1 MVLLIYEV
9 RVMNKVKT
17 KLNIYLELE
26 KEVTDE
32 ELDELN
38 LESKEIE
45 VYVKKLIEDKID
57 DVSKIKVNSK
67 VIVKGEQVMWIKESI
82 VRGIEANKLIDGLGM
97 KLTIYKRVILILK
110 IMFK

>member
-1 MVLLIYEV
+1 
-9 RVMNKVKT
+9 MNKIKT

-67 VIVKGEQVMWIKESI
+67 IIVKGE
-82 VRGIEANKLIDGLGM
+82 
-97 KLTIYKRVILILK
+97 
-110 IMFK
+110 

>member
-1 MVLLIYEV
+1 MWYGIINTWGEIV
-9 RVMNKVKT
+9 NKVKT

-32 ELDELN
+32 ELDDLN

-67 VIVKGEQVMWIKESI
+67 VMIKGE
-82 VRGIEANKLIDGLGM
+82 
-97 KLTIYKRVILILK
+97 
-110 IMFK
+110 

>member
-1 MVLLIYEV
+1 
-9 RVMNKVKT
+9 MNKIKT
-17 KLNIYLELE
+17 KVNIYLELE

-38 LESKEIE
+38 LQSKEIE

-67 VIVKGEQVMWIKESI
+67 VMVKGE
-82 VRGIEANKLIDGLGM
+82 
-97 KLTIYKRVILILK
+97 
-110 IMFK
+110 

>member
-1 MVLLIYEV
+1 
-9 RVMNKVKT
+9 MNKIKT

-45 VYVKKLIEDKID
+45 VYVKKLIKDKID
-57 DVSKIKVNSK
+57 DISKIKINSK
-67 VIVKGEQVMWIKESI
+67 VMVKG
-82 VRGIEANKLIDGLGM
+82 D
-97 KLTIYKRVILILK
+97 
-110 IMFK
+110 

>member
-1 MVLLIYEV
+1 
-9 RVMNKVKT
+9 MNKIKT

-45 VYVKKLIEDKID
+45 AYVKKLIEDKID

-67 VIVKGEQVMWIKESI
+67 VIVKGE
-82 VRGIEANKLIDGLGM
+82 
-97 KLTIYKRVILILK
+97 
-110 IMFK
+110 

>member
-1 MVLLIYEV
+1 
-9 RVMNKVKT
+9 MNKIKT

-45 VYVKKLIEDKID
+45 VYIKKLIEDKIE

-67 VIVKGEQVMWIKESI
+67 IIVKGE
-82 VRGIEANKLIDGLGM
+82 
-97 KLTIYKRVILILK
+97 
-110 IMFK
+110 

>member
-1 MVLLIYEV
+1 
-9 RVMNKVKT
+9 MNKIKT
-17 KLNIYLELE
+17 KVNIYLELE

-32 ELDELN
+32 ELGELN

-67 VIVKGEQVMWIKESI
+67 VFVKGE
-82 VRGIEANKLIDGLGM
+82 
-97 KLTIYKRVILILK
+97 
-110 IMFK
+110 

>member
-1 MVLLIYEV
+1 
-9 RVMNKVKT
+9 MNKVKT

-26 KEVTDE
+26 KEVTNE

-45 VYVKKLIEDKID
+45 VYVKKLIEDKIN

-67 VIVKGEQVMWIKESI
+67 VFVKGE
-82 VRGIEANKLIDGLGM
+82 
-97 KLTIYKRVILILK
+97 
-110 IMFK
+110 

>member
-1 MVLLIYEV
+1 
-9 RVMNKVKT
+9 MNKIKT

-45 VYVKKLIEDKID
+45 VYVKKLIESKID

-67 VIVKGEQVMWIKESI
+67 VIVKGE
-82 VRGIEANKLIDGLGM
+82 
-97 KLTIYKRVILILK
+97 
-110 IMFK
+110 

>member
-1 MVLLIYEV
+1 
-9 RVMNKVKT
+9 MNKVKT

-67 VIVKGEQVMWIKESI
+67 VIVKG
-82 VRGIEANKLIDGLGM
+82 D
-97 KLTIYKRVILILK
+97 
-110 IMFK
+110 

>member
-1 MVLLIYEV
+1 
-9 RVMNKVKT
+9 MNKIKT

-32 ELDELN
+32 ELDDLN

-67 VIVKGEQVMWIKESI
+67 VIVKGE
-82 VRGIEANKLIDGLGM
+82 
-97 KLTIYKRVILILK
+97 
-110 IMFK
+110 

>member
-1 MVLLIYEV
+1 
-9 RVMNKVKT
+9 MNKVKT

-32 ELDELN
+32 ELDKLN

-45 VYVKKLIEDKID
+45 VYVKKLIEDKIN

-67 VIVKGEQVMWIKESI
+67 VIVKGE
-82 VRGIEANKLIDGLGM
+82 
-97 KLTIYKRVILILK
+97 
-110 IMFK
+110 

>member
-1 MVLLIYEV
+1 
-9 RVMNKVKT
+9 MNKIKT

-38 LESKEIE
+38 LESKEME
-45 VYVKKLIEDKID
+45 VYVKKLIKDKID

-67 VIVKGEQVMWIKESI
+67 VIVKGE
-82 VRGIEANKLIDGLGM
+82 
-97 KLTIYKRVILILK
+97 
-110 IMFK
+110 

>member
-1 MVLLIYEV
+1 
-9 RVMNKVKT
+9 MNKVKT

-26 KEVTDE
+26 KEVTNE

-67 VIVKGEQVMWIKESI
+67 IIVKGE
-82 VRGIEANKLIDGLGM
+82 
-97 KLTIYKRVILILK
+97 
-110 IMFK
+110 

>member
-1 MVLLIYEV
+1 
-9 RVMNKVKT
+9 MNKIKT

-38 LESKEIE
+38 LESKEME
-45 VYVKKLIEDKID
+45 VYIKKLIEDKID

-67 VIVKGEQVMWIKESI
+67 VIVQGE
-82 VRGIEANKLIDGLGM
+82 
-97 KLTIYKRVILILK
+97 
-110 IMFK
+110 

>member
-1 MVLLIYEV
+1 
-9 RVMNKVKT
+9 MNKIKT

-38 LESKEIE
+38 LESKKIE

-67 VIVKGEQVMWIKESI
+67 IIVKG
-82 VRGIEANKLIDGLGM
+82 D
-97 KLTIYKRVILILK
+97 
-110 IMFK
+110 

>member
-1 MVLLIYEV
+1 
-9 RVMNKVKT
+9 MNKIKT

-26 KEVTDE
+26 KEITDE
-32 ELDELN
+32 ELDGLN

-67 VIVKGEQVMWIKESI
+67 VIIKGE
-82 VRGIEANKLIDGLGM
+82 
-97 KLTIYKRVILILK
+97 
-110 IMFK
+110 

>member
-1 MVLLIYEV
+1 
-9 RVMNKVKT
+9 MNKVKT

-26 KEVTDE
+26 KEVTDK

-67 VIVKGEQVMWIKESI
+67 VIVKGE
-82 VRGIEANKLIDGLGM
+82 
-97 KLTIYKRVILILK
+97 
-110 IMFK
+110 

>member
-1 MVLLIYEV
+1 
-9 RVMNKVKT
+9 MNKIKT

-26 KEVTDE
+26 KEITDE
-32 ELDELN
+32 ELDGLN

-67 VIVKGEQVMWIKESI
+67 VIVKGE
-82 VRGIEANKLIDGLGM
+82 
-97 KLTIYKRVILILK
+97 
-110 IMFK
+110 

>member
-1 MVLLIYEV
+1 
-9 RVMNKVKT
+9 MNKIKT

-26 KEVTDE
+26 KEVTNE

-45 VYVKKLIEDKID
+45 VYVKKLIKDKID

-67 VIVKGEQVMWIKESI
+67 VMVKGE
-82 VRGIEANKLIDGLGM
+82 
-97 KLTIYKRVILILK
+97 
-110 IMFK
+110 

>member
-1 MVLLIYEV
+1 
-9 RVMNKVKT
+9 MNKIKT
-17 KLNIYLELE
+17 KVNIYLELE

-38 LESKEIE
+38 LESKKVE

-67 VIVKGEQVMWIKESI
+67 VMVKGE
-82 VRGIEANKLIDGLGM
+82 
-97 KLTIYKRVILILK
+97 
-110 IMFK
+110 

>member
-1 MVLLIYEV
+1 
-9 RVMNKVKT
+9 MNKIKT

-45 VYVKKLIEDKID
+45 AYVKKLIEDKIG

-67 VIVKGEQVMWIKESI
+67 VFVKGE
-82 VRGIEANKLIDGLGM
+82 
-97 KLTIYKRVILILK
+97 
-110 IMFK
+110 

>member
-1 MVLLIYEV
+1 
-9 RVMNKVKT
+9 MNKIKT

-45 VYVKKLIEDKID
+45 IYVKKLIEDKID

-67 VIVKGEQVMWIKESI
+67 VIVKGE
-82 VRGIEANKLIDGLGM
+82 
-97 KLTIYKRVILILK
+97 
-110 IMFK
+110 

>member
-1 MVLLIYEV
+1 MLLLIIEV
-9 RVMNKVKT
+9 INMNKIKT

-26 KEVTDE
+26 KEVTNE

-57 DVSKIKVNSK
+57 DISKIKVNSK

-97 KLTIYKRVILILK
+97 KLTICRRVILILK
-110 IMFK
+110 IAFK

>member
-1 MVLLIYEV
+1 
-9 RVMNKVKT
+9 MNKVKT

-45 VYVKKLIEDKID
+45 TYVKKLIEDKID
-57 DVSKIKVNSK
+57 DVSKIKINSK
-67 VIVKGEQVMWIKESI
+67 VIVKGE
-82 VRGIEANKLIDGLGM
+82 
-97 KLTIYKRVILILK
+97 
-110 IMFK
+110 